1 MRLNGEWSQEIH
13 WMMRGNILHDPPAQ
27 RLWVG
32 LWTKITQEEE
42 HSPMASWK
50 NILGLF
56 LLEPMLR
63 GGMSNRGNN
72 DRRPILWETIQLTSE
87 QRMWPFLTD
96 VENKAVAKTWR
107 VPAQIRPKP
116 HLSSLC
122 FSTLIPE
129 GWVHTLY
136 RTLRSPITL
145 PWECTCSLGLF
156 PLTDTILWI
165 SVGMTTSQI
174 SSVDK
179 SWVNV
184 NMWI

>member
-13 WMMRGNILHDPPAQ
+13 LMTRGNILHDPRAD

-32 LWTKITQEEE
+32 LRTKITQEEE
-42 HSPMASWK
+42 HGPMASWK

-56 LLEPMLR
+56 LLESKLR
-63 GGMSNRGNN
+63 GGMSHRGNN

-87 QRMWPFLTD
+87 QRTWPFLTD
-96 VENKAVAKTWR
+96 TENKAVAKTWS
-107 VPAQIRPKP
+107 VPAQIGLMP
-116 HLSSLC
+116 HLGSLC

-129 GWVHTLY
+129 CRVHTLY

-156 PLTDTILWI
+156 PLTDTILCI